1 MKKREKK
8 QQPELTEAQKARKKR
23 SSRIM
28 NGILIVILLAG
39 VGLMAYP
46 TLSSMYVKWQA
57 QQEINKFV
65 AQVESIEGEDY
76 TAFWEAAEAYNAAL
90 AAAGNQFSLEE
101 EEKEEIYAY
110 LDELDE
116 NMLGYISI
124 PAIDVNLPLYRGTSE
139 KQLQSG
145 VGWWIGTS
153 LPTGGES
160 THCVIT
166 GHTGLVKGK
175 MFDDVDQLEIGDT
188 FTLKVLDRT
197 LTYEVDQILIVD
209 PDDFEDLEIVP
220 GEDYVTLY
228 TCYPVGVNTHRL
240 LVRGHRIE
248 TPEDE
253 TTSTS
258 IVSAVSK
265 MPMWMIIAILLLIV
279 LLVLLLWRA
288 LRRKKRLEKER
299 QAAAA
304 ATAAAMLAEAEAE
317 EVMSAA
323 AGVAMGDVAAGAEE
337 AAGAAGAAAD
347 AVGET
352 AADAAGAA
360 AYAVGETAADAAGDI
375 AGEEEAS
382 LSPSDGGR

>member
-1 MKKREKK
+1 MKKKQKEKK
-8 QQPELTEAQKARKKR
+8 QRPELTEEQKKRKKR
-23 SSRIM
+23 NSRIM
-28 NGILIVILLAG
+28 NGILIVILLVG
-39 VGLMAYP
+39 VGLMLYP
-46 TLSSMYVKWQA
+46 TISSMYVKWQA

-65 AQVESIEGEDY
+65 AQVEGIEGEDY

-258 IVSAVSK
+258 IASAVSK
-265 MPMWMIIAILLLIV
+265 IPMWMIIAILLLI
-279 LLVLLLWRA
+279 LLLILLMWRV
-288 LRRKKRLEKER
+288 LRRRKRLKMER
-299 QAAAA
+299 QAAEAA
-304 ATAAAMLAEAEAE
+304 SAAAMPAGEAAVGAAEAEAE
-317 EVMSAA
+317 I
-323 AGVAMGDVAAGAEE
+323 
-337 AAGAAGAAAD
+337 AAD
-347 AVGET
+347 AMPGGAE
-352 AADAAGAA
+352 AEMSADAMPAGAK
-360 AYAVGETAADAAGDI
+360 E
-375 AGEEEAS
+375 
-382 LSPSDGGR
+382 R